1 MAKHLEILD
10 LSNTSKVYHSPATI
24 TGPNTKLVHVSGQI
38 GATKSGHV
46 PADYESQLH
55 LAIFNL
61 RKIMIAAGAS
71 VKDIAKA
78 TLYVVNYDPKTRK
91 HARTMQRFYGKHRP
105 AMTMVPLTQ
114 LAHPSWL
121 VEIDAVIAI
130 PMRGPPI
137 PLPLQQ
143 PVQGADVIIV
153 GAGLAGLAAARQ
165 LTEAGFSC
173 VVLEARD
180 RVGGRTYSLPVPN
193 GRPGVIEAG
202 AAWIND
208 VNQTRMISLVR
219 EFGLETTEQNTT
231 GNCAL
236 QDVDGTISSFP
247 YGEVPNVS
255 NLALCPGGICT
266 GEKIFQP

>member
-1 MAKHLEILD
+1 MTKHLEILD
-10 LSNTSKVYHSPATI
+10 LSHTSKVYHSPATI
-24 TGPNTKLVHVSGQI
+24 TSANTRLVHVSGQI

-61 RKIMIAAGAS
+61 RKVMIAAGAS
-71 VKDIAKA
+71 VKDLAKA

-91 HARTMQRFYGKHRP
+91 HARPMQRFYGKHRP
-105 AMTMVPLTQ
+105 AMTMVPLAQ

-130 PMRGPPI
+130 PNRVPSI
-137 PLPLQQ
+137 PLSISQ
-143 PVQGADVIIV
+143 PTQSTDVIIV
-153 GAGLAGLAAARQ
+153 GAGLAGLTAARK
-165 LTEAGFSC
+165 LTEAGLSC
-173 VVLEARD
+173 VIIEARD
-180 RVGGRTYSLPVPN
+180 RVGGRTYSLPVPD
-193 GRPGVIEAG
+193 GRPGVVEAG
-202 AAWIND
+202 AGWIND

-219 EFGLETTEQNTT
+219 EFGLDTIEQNTT

-236 QDVDGTISSFP
+236 QDIDGSISSFA

-255 NLALCPGGICT
+255 IISPCVFRNSLS
-266 GEKIFQP
+266 Q

>member
-24 TGPNTKLVHVSGQI
+24 TGPSTKLVHVSGQI

-91 HARTMQRFYGKHRP
+91 HARPMQRFYRKHRP

-121 VEIDAVIAI
+121 VEIDAVIAV
-130 PMRGPPI
+130 PMRAPPI

-180 RVGGRTYSLPVPN
+180 RVGGRTYSMPVPD

-231 GNCAL
+231 GHCAL